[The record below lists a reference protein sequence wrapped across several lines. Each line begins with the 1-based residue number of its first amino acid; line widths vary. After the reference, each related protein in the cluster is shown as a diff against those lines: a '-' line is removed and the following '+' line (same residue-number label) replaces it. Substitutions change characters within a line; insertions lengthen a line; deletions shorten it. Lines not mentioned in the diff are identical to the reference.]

1 MRLPRRDEEHGDDD
15 HARDEGDIKDPGRR
29 VHSTVIPATA
39 HATSVTIA
47 ARDEVDLEGGVTVQ
61 RSWIRPSIVLLA
73 VVGVLAVPAA
83 GVSQPAEKTPTAQ
96 GTGGAAATVDLLA
109 THAAIEALRDG
120 ANAVDAAVVA
130 AAVLGVVEPFSCGI
144 GGGGFMVIRTAGGKV
159 ATIDHRETAPAAMHP
174 TSFFEGGSPLSFAD
188 ARWSG
193 LSAGV
198 PGTVEGWDEAL
209 QRYGTMS
216 LDEALQP
223 AIEIARDGF
232 LVDPIFSGQIQG
244 NVDFFDD
251 ITSTRDLYLDPDG
264 TPRDVGTTFRNP
276 DMARTYE
283 RIAHLGA
290 KGFYRGAVADAIVTA
305 VHSPPLTP
313 TANHVWRPG
322 VMEMRDLHTY
332 VAPERA
338 PTKISYRGL
347 DVYGMGPPSS
357 GGSTDGEALNILEGF
372 TLSPADRARAFHLFI
387 EASRFSFADRGA
399 YLADADFFP
408 VPLTGLLSDAFAA
421 ERRALINPTQA
432 TPSPVAPGNPH
443 PHNTPGQ
450 AAATALTGGGTTHLT
465 VSDRHGNVVSY
476 TFTIESIGGNGIV
489 VPGWGFLLNNELT
502 DFDFGSTT
510 LPNKVEGGKRP
521 RSSMSP
527 TIVLR
532 DGAPLLA
539 VGSPGG
545 SMIITT
551 VLQILL
557 DRLDL
562 GASLPETIAAPRASQ
577 RNTATT
583 VAEPAFVSSPLGQ
596 QLASQYSQPF
606 STTAEIGAVTGI
618 EFLGTGR
625 VLAAAEPTRRG
636 GGSAMVVDPG

>member
-1 MRLPRRDEEHGDDD
+1 MP
-15 HARDEGDIKDPGRR
+15 
-29 VHSTVIPATA
+29 
-39 HATSVTIA
+39 
-47 ARDEVDLEGGVTVQ
+47 

-73 VVGVLAVPAA
+73 VVWLLALPAA
-83 GVSQPAEKTPTAQ
+83 GSSQTPAEKTPTAE

-109 THAAIEALRDG
+109 TQAAVEALRDG

-144 GGGGFMVIRTAGGKV
+144 GGGGFMVIRTAGGRV
-159 ATIDHRETAPAAMHP
+159 TTIDHRETAPAAMHP
-174 TSFFEGGSPLSFAD
+174 QSFFNGPSPLSFTD

-193 LSAGV
+193 LAAGV
-198 PGTVEGWDEAL
+198 PGTVAGWNDAL
-209 QRYGTMS
+209 SRYGTMS
-216 LDEALQP
+216 LGEALQP
-223 AIEIARDGF
+223 AIEIAREGF
-232 LVDPIFSGQIQG
+232 VVDQVFFGQTLP

-251 ITSTRDLYLDPDG
+251 ITSTRALYLDPDG
-264 TPRDVGTTFRNP
+264 TPRDVGSTLRNP
-276 DMARTYE
+276 DLARTYA

-290 KGFYRGAVADAIVTA
+290 KGFYRGAVADAMVNA
-305 VHSPPLTP
+305 VQRPPLAP
-313 TANHVWRPG
+313 AANHVWRPG
-322 VMEMRDLHTY
+322 VMKMRDLHDY
-332 VAPERA
+332 AAPERV
-338 PTKISYRGL
+338 PTKITYRGL

-372 TLSPADRARAFHLFI
+372 SLSSSDRARAFHLFI
-387 EASRFSFADRGA
+387 EASRFSFADRNA
-399 YLADADFFP
+399 YLADPDYFA
-408 VPLTGLLSDAFAA
+408 VPLAGLLSDGFAA

-432 TPSPVAPGNPH
+432 TPSLSPVPPGNPH
-443 PHNTPGQ
+443 PFNTPGQ
-450 AAATALTGGGTTHLT
+450 AAATATTGGGTTHLT

-476 TFTIESIGGNGIV
+476 TFTIESTGGNGIV

-510 LPNKVEGGKRP
+510 HPNKVEGGKRP

-532 DGAPLLA
+532 NGDPLLA

-551 VLQILL
+551 VIQVLL

-562 GASLPETIAAPRASQ
+562 GAPLPDAIAAPRASQ
-577 RNTATT
+577 RNTPTT
-583 VAEPAFVSSPLGQ
+583 VVEPAFASSTLGQ
-596 QLASQYSQPF
+596 QLASQYGQPF
-606 STTAEIGAVTGI
+606 SPTLEIGAVTGI
-618 EFLGTGR
+618 EFLGNGR

-636 GGSAMVVDPG
+636 GGSAMVEVPE